1 MSISVTEWLIIAAV
15 VILLFGRG
23 KVAGLLGD
31 IGRGIRSFKQEL
43 AEPAE
48 KAGPAPGIAPSQA
61 RPKAL

>member
-15 VILLFGRG
+15 IILLFGRG
-23 KVAGLLGD
+23 KVAALLGD

-48 KAGPAPGIAPSQA
+48 KARPAPGIARSQA
-61 RPKAL
+61 RPKAP